1 ALIGDVEHVTANTQ
15 FDAVAGIPLLL
26 QRNVEL
32 SEILIVK
39 IVGAPNGVV
48 ATARVETIVAVGPAI
63 AGCAFERQL
72 RRRRHAPE
80 IDDAGANETMA
91 RDSDRADEPRLFQ
104 VRIVENILEDVRAA
118 VVLGFTVGI
127 GKAHAPWGITGVRL
141 LQ

>member
-1 ALIGDVEHVTANTQ
+1 RSRCPATELVVLGLVDPAEVSEVGVVALIGDVEHVTANTQ

-91 RDSDRADEPRLFQ
+91 RDSDRADEP
-104 VRIVENILEDVRAA
+104 
-118 VVLGFTVGI
+118 
-127 GKAHAPWGITGVRL
+127 
-141 LQ
+141 